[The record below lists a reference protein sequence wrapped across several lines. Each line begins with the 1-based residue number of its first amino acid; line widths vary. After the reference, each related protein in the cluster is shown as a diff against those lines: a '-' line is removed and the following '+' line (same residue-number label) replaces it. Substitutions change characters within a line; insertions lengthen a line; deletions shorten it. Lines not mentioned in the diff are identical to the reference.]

1 MKRET
6 ERSSFWGSSLYF
18 SRVTLTACFPQKHKL
33 SFFGKNW
40 CFLCVLSSSVDEDV
54 PWKKGGPSGHSN
66 SSFYHQR
73 RRKNEA
79 IQKPRL
85 VLTMCTVHHDAKHG
99 FSHSFFEFYTWCCV
113 IAVVQQPF
121 FSLST
126 NISNPQHMF
135 CCLRVF

>member
-18 SRVTLTACFPQKHKL
+18 NRVTLTACFPQKHKL

-85 VLTMCTVHHDAKHG
+85 VLTMCTQNMVFLTPFLNSIRG
-99 FSHSFFEFYTWCCV
+99 
-113 IAVVQQPF
+113 VVLLQLYNNLF

-135 CCLRVF
+135 CCLHVF